1 MPSHPTPAGRGAYV
15 QPTAMN
21 PDLEREYDHL
31 REELERLMTEPIK
44 DFPRIDHLVDQL
56 EMLQLAM
63 KEKHG
68 IKGNNPNE

>member
-1 MPSHPTPAGRGAYV
+1 M
-15 QPTAMN
+15 
-21 PDLEREYDHL
+21 EKEYDQM
-31 REELERLMTEPIK
+31 REEMERLMTESVK

-56 EMLQLAM
+56 EMLQLAI